1 MDHNN
6 NKNCGQSLN
15 TVIVHNRRYCYYPQ
29 FGANRSNKRN
39 NNKKAKYSELKQQK
53 TKGFSSEQKQQNNK
67 KQNISHFN
75 KKHKKAKDV
84 S

>member
-1 MDHNN
+1 MDNRWILLL
-6 NKNCGQSLN
+6 S
-15 TVIVHNRRYCYYPQ
+15 TIVVIVIVHNL
-29 FGANRSNKRN
+29 GLTEVTIETTTT
-39 NNKKAKYSELKQQK
+39 KAKYSERKQQK